1 MSLSHRSWRT
11 VSGLIGRPRSFPRG
25 CEKLRQSLL
34 LPLSCGSSL
43 TDCVRL
49 KSPIFPSFIKQNC
62 ILAATVQRAG
72 TLTYFPPSIR
82 FSIPTLGLFSPLCF
96 QRRWLLQTAM
106 SVCVRVCVHSRY
118 KKKKRRLACA
128 LHTLEMYTLRS
139 TSGETLVYL
148 FLQSCQCCYVSARI
162 VIQFGVG
169 CRSVIHT
176 YMLAQSRTQ
185 THCNCVKPNCKR
197 KILGE
202 KTDSRQKTTKT
213 TKKKNATHLNS
224 FYNDVQHAQ
233 TIFAH
238 RSLNWEKK
246 MS

>member
-118 KKKKRRLACA
+118 KKKKKACMCVT
-128 LHTLEMYTLRS
+128 HTWDVHTPEHQWGNPCLSVSTVLSVLLRLRS
-139 TSGETLVYL
+139 
-148 FLQSCQCCYVSARI
+148 
-162 VIQFGVG
+162 
-169 CRSVIHT
+169 
-176 YMLAQSRTQ
+176 
-185 THCNCVKPNCKR
+185 HCNSVWSWLPQCHSHIHARTVPNTNTLQLCETQ
-197 KILGE
+197 L
-202 KTDSRQKTTKT
+202 QKENPRRENWQQAKNNKNN
-213 TKKKNATHLNS
+213 KKKN
-224 FYNDVQHAQ
+224 
-233 TIFAH
+233 
-238 RSLNWEKK
+238 SLELLL
-246 MS
+246 